1 MERFGI
7 FELLDALSA
16 LPRAEEPFH
25 ARETANEEFSPPS
38 APFDGSAEEPAPT
51 RGGKTREP
59 APFDGRAE
67 EPAPPRGGKTREPA
81 PFDGW
86 NEKGASPPEE
96 MGALRSSAPNAPDGR
111 AAHDPAPK
119 ALDGKAAH
127 DPAPKALESF
137 LKRHDALAKKAEK
150 K

>member
-38 APFDGSAEEPAPT
+38 APFNGSAEEPAPT
-51 RGGKTREP
+51 RSGKTQEP
-59 APFDGRAE
+59 APFDGR
-67 EPAPPRGGKTREPA
+67 
-81 PFDGW
+81 
-86 NEKGASPPEE
+86 NEKEAAPPEE

-119 ALDGKAAH
+119 AL
-127 DPAPKALESF
+127 ESF

>member
-16 LPRAEEPFH
+16 LPREGADQRAEAGQESPAKEESLWRAAPPEGGAARGGVGAKAPLSDGGTARGREDGTSPAAEE
-25 ARETANEEFSPPS
+25 
-38 APFDGSAEEPAPT
+38 
-51 RGGKTREP
+51 
-59 APFDGRAE
+59 
-67 EPAPPRGGKTREPA
+67 
-81 PFDGW
+81 
-86 NEKGASPPEE
+86 GASP
-96 MGALRSSAPNAPDGR
+96 APKAPDGR

-119 ALDGKAAH
+119 APDGRTAH

-137 LKRHDALAKKAEK
+137 LKRHDALSKKAEK

>member
-16 LPRAEEPFH
+16 LPRAEEPFN
-25 ARETANEEFSPPS
+25 ARKTANEGSSPPP
-38 APFDGSAEEPAPT
+38 APFNGSAEDPAPP
-51 RGGKTREP
+51 RGRKTREP
-59 APFDGRAE
+59 APLDGR
-67 EPAPPRGGKTREPA
+67 
-81 PFDGW
+81 
-86 NEKGASPPEE
+86 NETELAPPEE
-96 MGALRSSAPNAPDGR
+96 MGALRSSAPNASDSR
-111 AAHDPAPK
+111 
-119 ALDGKAAH
+119 AAH

>member
-25 ARETANEEFSPPS
+25 ARETANEEFSLPS
-38 APFDGSAEEPAPT
+38 APFDG
-51 RGGKTREP
+51 R
-59 APFDGRAE
+59 
-67 EPAPPRGGKTREPA
+67 
-81 PFDGW
+81 
-86 NEKGASPPEE
+86 NEKKAAPPEE
-96 MGALRSSAPNAPDGR
+96 KSALRSSAPNAPDGR
-111 AAHDPAPK
+111 
-119 ALDGKAAH
+119 AAH

>member
-16 LPRAEEPFH
+16 LPHAEEPFH

-38 APFDGSAEEPAPT
+38 APFNGS
-51 RGGKTREP
+51 
-59 APFDGRAE
+59 AE
-67 EPAPPRGGKTREPA
+67 EPAPPRGRKTREAA
-81 PFDGW
+81 PLDGR
-86 NEKGASPPEE
+86 NETELAPPEEKGA
-96 MGALRSSAPNAPDGR
+96 LHSSAPKAPDGR
-111 AAHDPAPK
+111 AAHGPAPK
-119 ALDGKAAH
+119 APDGRAAH
-127 DPAPKALESF
+127 GPAPKALESF

>member
-16 LPRAEEPFH
+16 LPRAKEPFH
-25 ARETANEEFSPPS
+25 ARKTANEEFSPPS
-38 APFDGSAEEPAPT
+38 APFNGSAE
-51 RGGKTREP
+51 
-59 APFDGRAE
+59 D
-67 EPAPPRGGKTREPA
+67 PAPPRGGKTREPA
-81 PFDGW
+81 PFDGR
-86 NEKGASPPEE
+86 NEKGAAPPEE

-119 ALDGKAAH
+119 ALDGRAPH

-137 LKRHDALAKKAEK
+137 LKRHDALAKKVEK

>member
-25 ARETANEEFSPPS
+25 ARETANEKFSPPP
-38 APFDGSAEEPAPT
+38 APFNGTAEEPAPP
-51 RGGKTREP
+51 RAGKTREP
-59 APFDGRAE
+59 APFDGR
-67 EPAPPRGGKTREPA
+67 
-81 PFDGW
+81 
-86 NEKGASPPEE
+86 NEKEAAPPEE
-96 MGALRSSAPNAPDGR
+96 KSALRSSAPKASDGR
-111 AAHDPAPK
+111 AAHDPAPN

>member
-25 ARETANEEFSPPS
+25 ARETANEGSSPPS
-38 APFDGSAEEPAPT
+38 APFNGSAE
-51 RGGKTREP
+51 
-59 APFDGRAE
+59 D
-67 EPAPPRGGKTREPA
+67 PAPPRGGKTREPA
-81 PFDGW
+81 PFDGQ
-86 NEKGASPPEE
+86 NEKGASPP
-96 MGALRSSAPNAPDGR
+96 DGR
-111 AAHDPAPK
+111 T
-119 ALDGKAAH
+119 AH

>member
-38 APFDGSAEEPAPT
+38 APFNGSAEEPAPT
-51 RGGKTREP
+51 RGEKTREP
-59 APFDGRAE
+59 APFDGR
-67 EPAPPRGGKTREPA
+67 
-81 PFDGW
+81 
-86 NEKGASPPEE
+86 NEKEAAPPEE
-96 MGALRSSAPNAPDGR
+96 KSALRSSAPTAPDGR

-119 ALDGKAAH
+119 APDGRAAH